1 MPSLKTFNNKHRSQ
15 SINIHDEGMEVEY
28 EVSEKDQVLVAE
40 GHDIGIIEGHNVVFK
55 QWLPIWYP
63 LKNNDHVL

>member
-55 QWLPIWYP
+55 Q
-63 LKNNDHVL
+63 